1 MFPGSLNKSDNLSYI
16 DNSGN
21 TFYFGES
28 NITENDESYRFYN
41 NNLDN
46 EDNNEI
52 VSYNN
57 SDYPND
63 YDSEDSESGSEYE
76 KISPENFTI
85 NNSYSNTIDDN
96 MDIDNTYEK
105 ITCNRTYNYEI
116 FHHLKD
122 NLYDITD
129 RFVYFCFYTIN
140 NDSIYP
146 FLQYVLIKNIFLNI
160 LQFPYIFIKDYSDIQ
175 KEVDKF
181 ISKIGLS
188 KECYQMHGYKNIDDN
203 TYLFIQLKDVH
214 LNVNNNNIYL
224 ALIDEIMNVKN
235 IYDLKIENTVS
246 NFFYENVE
254 FLFLKDENN
263 QPFEIP
269 IVAYQGI
276 EENKMNF
283 TFMFGL
289 SKSDFT
295 EIMGPYFYFTNYS
308 NVIHDF
314 NSNKKFGIIRYGLFL
329 GSMKIPMNFLEDEID
344 NSDIKKELLKKP
356 GNKHSLTLRISDHDG
371 NWSKLYDSVYIGRT
385 ILDDGTLLEKTPR
398 WVVRNYHQ
406 QFSLSC
412 KIIRTKIQIN

>member
-1 MFPGSLNKSDNLSYI
+1 MFPGSLNKKNNNLSSI
-16 DNSGN
+16 NSSGN

-41 NNLDN
+41 TNLDN
-46 EDNNEI
+46 EDNNDCNI
-52 VSYNN
+52 Q
-57 SDYPND
+57 DC
-63 YDSEDSESGSEYE
+63 DSEDSESGSEYE
-76 KISPENFTI
+76 KISSENFTI
-85 NNSYSNTIDDN
+85 NNSYSNTIND

-105 ITCNRTYNYEI
+105 ITCNKIYNYEI
-116 FHHLKD
+116 FHYLRD

-129 RFVYFCFYTIN
+129 RFVYFCFYTVN

-160 LQFPYIFIKDYSDIQ
+160 LQFPYLFIKDYSDIQ

-181 ISKIGLS
+181 VSKIGLS
-188 KECYQMHGYKNIDDN
+188 KECYQIHGYKNIDDN
-203 TYLFIQLKDVH
+203 TYLFIHLKETN

-235 IYDLKIENTVS
+235 IYNLKIDTIVS

-254 FLFLKDENN
+254 FLFLKDENK

-276 EENKMNF
+276 EEKKMNF

-356 GNKHSLTLRISDHDG
+356 GNKYSLTIRISDHDG

-406 QFSLSC
+406 QISLSC